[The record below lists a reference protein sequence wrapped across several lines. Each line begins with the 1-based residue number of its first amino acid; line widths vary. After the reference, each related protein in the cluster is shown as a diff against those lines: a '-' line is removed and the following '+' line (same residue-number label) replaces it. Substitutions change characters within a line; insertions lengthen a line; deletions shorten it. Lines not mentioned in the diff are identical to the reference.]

1 MPYGSEII
9 LSGGESMNRISEL
22 RKKAGLTQGQ
32 LGEILGMS
40 QQAISKY
47 ENSDENISGD
57 ILIAMSKIFKV
68 PIEDILCKE
77 EKNTQKDYDTKREI
91 FDLYKSLDQYNRD
104 TWIILGKRLLG
115 GQLQEY
121 SKLLDEKK

>member
-1 MPYGSEII
+1 
-9 LSGGESMNRISEL
+9 MNRISEL

-68 PIEDILCKE
+68 
-77 EKNTQKDYDTKREI
+77 
-91 FDLYKSLDQYNRD
+91 
-104 TWIILGKRLLG
+104 
-115 GQLQEY
+115 
-121 SKLLDEKK
+121 

>member
-1 MPYGSEII
+1 MKKCKIV

>member
-1 MPYGSEII
+1 
-9 LSGGESMNRISEL
+9 MNRISVL

-77 EKNTQKDYDTKREI
+77 EKDTQK
-91 FDLYKSLDQYNRD
+91 
-104 TWIILGKRLLG
+104 RL
-115 GQLQEY
+115 
-121 SKLLDEKK
+121 

>member
-1 MPYGSEII
+1 
-9 LSGGESMNRISEL
+9 MNRISEL

-40 QQAISKY
+40 KQAISKY

-121 SKLLDEKK
+121 SKLLDEKKWYDEEEKQL

>member
-1 MPYGSEII
+1 
-9 LSGGESMNRISEL
+9 MNRISEL

-68 PIEDILCKE
+68 PIEDILCIE
-77 EKNTQKDYDTKREI
+77 EKDTQKRV
-91 FDLYKSLDQYNRD
+91 
-104 TWIILGKRLLG
+104 
-115 GQLQEY
+115 
-121 SKLLDEKK
+121 

>member
-1 MPYGSEII
+1 
-9 LSGGESMNRISEL
+9 MNRISEL

-121 SKLLDEKK
+121 SKLINKKK